1 MESNPRLASGFAP
14 ANQLYRIQENM
25 QERKS
30 SWTILTSHGTV
41 LLYLAANPITT
52 IRRISDALDLSE
64 RQVARVMKDLYEE
77 GVVIRTGTRPHY
89 SYSMNPRSTFRE
101 TGLRHIPLKGMTDA
115 VSPRLADIWANP
127 PSPPSQRAAQ

>member
-1 MESNPRLASGFAP
+1 
-14 ANQLYRIQENM
+14 M

-41 LLYLAANPITT
+41 LCYLAANPVTT

-64 RQVARVMKDLYEE
+64 RQVARVIKDLYEE

-89 SYSMNPRSTFRE
+89 SYSLNPRSTFRE
-101 TGLRHIPLKGMTDA
+101 AGLRHIPLKPLTDA
-115 VSPRLADIWANP
+115 VSPRLADIWTNTP
-127 PSPPSQRAAQ
+127 PPPALQ

>member
-1 MESNPRLASGFAP
+1 
-14 ANQLYRIQENM
+14 M

-41 LLYLAANPITT
+41 LCYLAANPVTT

-89 SYSMNPRSTFRE
+89 SYSLNPRSTFRE
-101 TGLRHIPLKGMTDA
+101 PGLRHIPIKPMTDA
-115 VSPRLADIWANP
+115 VSPRLAEIWNNEQQ
-127 PSPPSQRAAQ
+127 SPRQPYQ